1 MHVGDASFSA
11 QVRFQPKFLTRCKV
25 LNSLDKILADG
36 ILDRDTAGKLRG
48 DLQWLFSMISG
59 HAGKIAAPTLARYQK
74 GDDPRL
80 DPASRCVLV
89 ALKHMI
95 SHAGPR
101 DVDVSEQ
108 YLSVTTVYT
117 DASFEDHELRVG
129 WVIFPPAPLRPAGG
143 TCVIPPEAIREWKER
158 DQQIF
163 IGETIAALIVLVLQP
178 ALFEKADVLW
188 FIDNSAAVST
198 TIKAASREDDVH
210 EVAVAAACVRA
221 QLQCRAWFEWVD
233 SESNPSDGLSRL
245 GLRDDWS
252 CSQDWDLVE
261 YTFPASTFRSQILE
275 WLLK

>member
-1 MHVGDASFSA
+1 M
-11 QVRFQPKFLTRCKV
+11 
-25 LNSLDKILADG
+25 
-36 ILDRDTAGKLRG
+36 
-48 DLQWLFSMISG
+48 
-59 HAGKIAAPTLARYQK
+59 
-74 GDDPRL
+74 
-80 DPASRCVLV
+80 
-89 ALKHMI
+89 
-95 SHAGPR
+95 
-101 DVDVSEQ
+101 
-108 YLSVTTVYT
+108 
-117 DASFEDHELRVG
+117 
-129 WVIFPPAPLRPAGG
+129 
-143 TCVIPPEAIREWKER
+143 IPPEAIREWKER

-163 IGETIAALIVLVLQP
+163 IGETIAALIVPLLQP